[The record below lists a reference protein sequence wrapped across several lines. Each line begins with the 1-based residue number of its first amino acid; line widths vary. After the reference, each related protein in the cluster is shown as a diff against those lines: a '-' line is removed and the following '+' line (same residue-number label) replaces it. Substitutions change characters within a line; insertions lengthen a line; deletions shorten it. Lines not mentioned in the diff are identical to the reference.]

1 LALEP
6 VLTKKT
12 LFCRILREIRQMG
25 SASLK
30 LGASFFVSVVIL
42 VLVGSWVL
50 YTYES
55 PAEIERCE
63 KAEGAFD
70 SAAILGVDL
79 TEELQEQT
87 SNFNTVRLITIMLS
101 LAVKVAN

>member
-1 LALEP
+1 
-6 VLTKKT
+6 
-12 LFCRILREIRQMG
+12 MG

-30 LGASFFVSVVIL
+30 LGASFFVSVAIL

-87 SNFNTVRLITIMLS
+87 SNFDCVRFFLPFYKHFSATII
-101 LAVKVAN
+101 KVFLTNFYIF

>member
-1 LALEP
+1 
-6 VLTKKT
+6 
-12 LFCRILREIRQMG
+12 MG

-87 SNFNTVRLITIMLS
+87 SNFNTVRFITTILI

>member
-1 LALEP
+1 LEDFSEKKEG
-6 VLTKKT
+6 TK
-12 LFCRILREIRQMG
+12 MG

-55 PAEIERCE
+55 PAEIRRCE

-87 SNFNTVRLITIMLS
+87 SNFNIYSLGLS
-101 LAVKVAN
+101 LELKKAHKKE